1 MLSLLT
7 ILAIVMIK
15 ALKMT
20 LNSLMM
26 ILMLEKRIGTESG
39 LQR

>member
-26 ILMLEKRIGTESG
+26 ILMLEKRISTESG